1 MPIDVIENVEDTNNS
16 AAAQDDA
23 QQVEQP
29 QLLEMSD
36 DEFAKLN
43 APPVEQVPA
52 DNADANTDAT
62 ATGDAADTTTSGEP
76 GDTTADSDKKD
87 SEAAGD
93 DKAEKD
99 SESAKDQQALNYK
112 AEYEKLL
119 APFKANGG
127 EIQVKSTDEILTL
140 MQMGANYHKKM
151 ATIKPALKVVKLL
164 EKNGLLDENK
174 LNHLIDISKKDP
186 AAIRQMIKDSGID
199 PGDIDVNGDVD
210 YTPQSH
216 QVADAEIALDEV
228 LDDIKSTPTYARTLN
243 VVTTEWDKNSQ
254 STIVANPHII
264 GVLNGHI
271 GDGTFDKI
279 MAEVNRARSF
289 GQLQGIPDLEA
300 YKQMG
305 DYMHNQGLLNPVV
318 NTKDTEDKAAAALKK
333 ANDDQQRIAR
343 RKAAGV
349 PSAQKPA
356 PVGKTK
362 DILGLSD
369 EEFLKLPPSAY
380 TKVQ

>member
-1 MPIDVIENVEDTNNS
+1 MPVDIIENV
-16 AAAQDDA
+16 DDA
-23 QQVEQP
+23 KGAGESQDISAQVEQS

-36 DEFAKLN
+36 EEFSKLN
-43 APPVEQVPA
+43 APPVDSAPA
-52 DNADANTDAT
+52 DDTAASDAAAEDNDAVTASDDAAADPGEKAGEVDDPNKAKENADA
-62 ATGDAADTTTSGEP
+62 
-76 GDTTADSDKKD
+76 
-87 SEAAGD
+87 
-93 DKAEKD
+93 EKD
-99 SESAKDQQALNYK
+99 PQIIDFK

-119 APFKANGG
+119 APFKAN
-127 EIQVKSTDEILTL
+127 TDEILTL

-151 ATIKPALKVVKLL
+151 SAIKPALKVVKLL

-199 PGDIDVNGDVD
+199 PVDIDVTGDVE

-254 STIVANPHII
+254 GTIVANPHMIRT
-264 GVLNGHI
+264 LNDHI
-271 GDGTFDKI
+271 GNGTFDKI
-279 MAEVNRARSF
+279 MTEVNRARSF
-289 GQLQGIPDLEA
+289 GQLQSIPDLEA

-305 DYMHNQGLLNPVV
+305 DYMHSQGLLNPVV
-318 NTKDTEDKAAAALKK
+318 NAESAEDKAAAALKK
-333 ANDDQQRIAR
+333 ANDDLKRNAR
-343 RKAAGV
+343 RKAAGAPAV
-349 PSAQKPA
+349 QKPA
-356 PVGKTK
+356 PAAKAK
-362 DILGLSD
+362 DLLSLSD
-369 EEFLKLPPSAY
+369 EEFLKLPPSVY

>member
-1 MPIDVIENVEDTNNS
+1 MSVDVIENV
-16 AAAQDDA
+16 DDA
-23 QQVEQP
+23 QGAGEIQNTPAQVEQS

-36 DEFAKLN
+36 EDFTKLN
-43 APPVEQVPA
+43 APPVDPAPA
-52 DNADANTDAT
+52 DDATATDAT
-62 ATGDAADTTTSGEP
+62 AEDNADDATASDDNAAADPGEKA
-76 GDTTADSDKKD
+76 GEVADPN
-87 SEAAGD
+87 
-93 DKAEKD
+93 KAQENADVEKD
-99 SESAKDQQALNYK
+99 PQTIDFK

-151 ATIKPALKVVKLL
+151 STIKPALKVMKLL

-199 PGDIDVNGDVD
+199 PVDIDVTGDVE

-254 STIVANPHII
+254 GVIVSNPHMIRT
-264 GVLNGHI
+264 LNDHI
-271 GDGTFDKI
+271 GNGTFDKI
-279 MAEVNRARSF
+279 MTEVNRARSF

-318 NTKDTEDKAAAALKK
+318 NAESAEDKAAAALKK
-333 ANDDQQRIAR
+333 ASDDAKRNAR
-343 RKAAGV
+343 RKAAGAPAV
-349 PSAQKPA
+349 QKPA
-356 PVGKTK
+356 PAAKTK
-362 DILGLSD
+362 DLLSLSD
-369 EEFLKLPPSAY
+369 EEFLKLPPSVY

>member
-1 MPIDVIENVEDTNNS
+1 MPTDIIENVDDAKDQLEEQDTNT
-16 AAAQDDA
+16 
-23 QQVEQP
+23 QVDQP

-36 DEFAKLN
+36 EDFTKLN
-43 APPVEQVPA
+43 APPVAQAEA
-52 DNADANTDAT
+52 DKAADDTNADATTIENDPGALDA
-62 ATGDAADTTTSGEP
+62 DKAADPAKADGELTAP
-76 GDTTADSDKKD
+76 GKAD
-87 SEAAGD
+87 A
-93 DKAEKD
+93 DKAADKEN
-99 SESAKDQQALNYK
+99 QQTIDYK
-112 AEYEKLL
+112 AEYEKLM

-127 EIQVKSTDEILTL
+127 DIQVKNTDEILTL

-199 PGDIDVNGDVD
+199 PVDIDLTGDD
-210 YTPQSH
+210 SYTPQSH

-254 STIVANPHII
+254 STIVSNPHII
-264 GVLNGHI
+264 RVLNEQI
-271 GDGTFDKI
+271 GNGTFDKI
-279 MAEVNRARSF
+279 MTEVSRARSF
-289 GQLQGIPDLEA
+289 GQLQGMPDLEA

-305 DYMHNQGLLNPVV
+305 DYMHAQGLLNPPAKVEE
-318 NTKDTEDKAAAALKK
+318 TENSAAALLKK
-333 ANDDQQRIAR
+333 ANDDQQRNAR
-343 RKAAGV
+343 RKAAGA
-349 PSAQKPA
+349 PSARKPTTA
-356 PVGKTK
+356 GKTA
-362 DILGLSD
+362 DVLGMSD

>member
-1 MPIDVIENVEDTNNS
+1 MSVDVIENV
-16 AAAQDDA
+16 DDA
-23 QQVEQP
+23 QGAGEIQNTPAQVEQS

-36 DEFAKLN
+36 EDFTKLN
-43 APPVEQVPA
+43 APPVDPAPA
-52 DNADANTDAT
+52 DDATATDAT
-62 ATGDAADTTTSGEP
+62 AEDNADDATASDDNAAADPGEKA
-76 GDTTADSDKKD
+76 GEVADPN
-87 SEAAGD
+87 
-93 DKAEKD
+93 KAQENADVEKD
-99 SESAKDQQALNYK
+99 PQTIDFK

-151 ATIKPALKVVKLL
+151 STIKPALKVMKLL

-199 PGDIDVNGDVD
+199 PVDIDVTGDVE

-264 GVLNGHI
+264 RVLNEQI
-271 GDGTFDKI
+271 GSGTFDKI
-279 MAEVNRARSF
+279 MTEVSRARSF
-289 GQLQGIPDLEA
+289 GQLQGMPDLEA

-305 DYMHNQGLLNPVV
+305 DYMHAQGLLNPPAKAEEIE
-318 NTKDTEDKAAAALKK
+318 NSAAALLKK
-333 ANDDQQRIAR
+333 ANDDQQRNAR
-343 RKAAGV
+343 RKAAGA
-349 PSAQKPA
+349 PSAHKPTPA
-356 PVGKTK
+356 GKTA
-362 DILGLSD
+362 DVLGMSD
-369 EEFLKLPPSAY
+369 EEFLKLPPSVY

>member
-1 MPIDVIENVEDTNNS
+1 MPVDTIENVDNTNETTS
-16 AAAQDDA
+16 GQDDA
-23 QQVEQP
+23 QVVEQP

-36 DEFAKLN
+36 EDFAKLN
-43 APPVEQVPA
+43 APPTEEASTEAGGEAGTDNEPAADADPDGAA
-52 DNADANTDAT
+52 DNNAAGSTAGKVDAVPEK
-62 ATGDAADTTTSGEP
+62 DAAG
-76 GDTTADSDKKD
+76 KD
-87 SEAAGD
+87 AEAG
-93 DKAEKD
+93 
-99 SESAKDQQALNYK
+99 KDQAAVDYK

-151 ATIKPALKVVKLL
+151 TSIKPALRVVKLL

-186 AAIRQMIKDSGID
+186 AAIRQMIKDSGIN
-199 PGDIDVNGDVD
+199 PLDIDVTDDVA

-243 VVTTEWDKNSQ
+243 VVTSEWDKNSQ
-254 STIVANPHII
+254 GTIVANPHII
-264 GVLNGHI
+264 RVLNGHI

-279 MAEVNRARSF
+279 MTEVNRARSF
-289 GQLQGIPDLEA
+289 GQLQGIPDLDA

-305 DYMHNQGLLNPVV
+305 DYMHSNGLLNPVA
-318 NTKDTEDKAAAALKK
+318 NAPAAENDAEAALKK
-333 ANDDQQRIAR
+333 VDDDQKRKAR
-343 RKAAGV
+343 RKAAGA
-349 PSAQKPA
+349 PPQQKPA
-356 PVGKTK
+356 SEAKPK

-380 TKVQ
+380 TKIR